1 MKKKILYLASFDEK
15 VVADIKWALENLLV
29 NFEFE
34 VIRNLSQLAEVL
46 FEEEEKIA
54 AIILDLFLSS
64 VRDLASIGKPEVKTI
79 NGTYAGFMILE
90 HFLRQEN
97 SPYRNIPVLILTA
110 KILTQGEK
118 ELIQKL
124 KADKVEYIEL
134 FGPGWRERFKSFINR
149 LFLK

>member
-34 VIRNLSQLAEVL
+34 VVRTLSQLAEVL
-46 FEEEEKIA
+46 FEEEKKIA

-64 VRDLASIGKPEVKTI
+64 VYDLASIGKPEVKTI

-90 HFLRQEN
+90 HFLRQE
-97 SPYRNIPVLILTA
+97 SSYKNIPVLILTA
-110 KILTQGEK
+110 KLLTQDEK

-134 FGPGWRERFKSFINR
+134 FGPGWEEKFKKFINR
-149 LFLK
+149 LSL

>member
-34 VIRNLSQLAEVL
+34 VVRTLSQLAEVL
-46 FEEEEKIA
+46 FEEEKKIA

-64 VRDLASIGKPEVKTI
+64 VYDLASIGKPEVKTI
-79 NGTYAGFMILE
+79 NGTYAGFAILE
-90 HFLRQEN
+90 HFLRRKN
-97 SPYRNIPVLILTA
+97 SSYKNIPVLILTA
-110 KILTQGEK
+110 KLLTQDEK

-134 FGPGWRERFKSFINR
+134 FGPGWRKRLKKFINR
-149 LFLK
+149 LSL